1 VAMTDNDRSALQ
13 DLADSV
19 IGWAPSINA
28 ARAALIEID
37 ELKSLNKTLTKELGV
52 VRGEYEKRVKGL
64 GDIIA
69 ARCKDLQAEQ
79 ARATG
84 WQMDYA
90 DAMTENSHLKCR
102 MESSWTTQMIEERDA
117 RILALLDRNKALKA
131 KLAAPPETLAITE
144 IHNRLAKLENNAVN
158 DRVFL
163 GSVRMD
169 VSDLE
174 RDVKSIGEDVITLE
188 ESTVPDMKARITNIE
203 ASVIDLRKPRTF
215 TIV

>member
-1 VAMTDNDRSALQ
+1 VAMTDNDRSVLQ

-28 ARAALIEID
+28 ARAALAEID
-37 ELKSLNKTLTKELGV
+37 ERNRMSISFQRDIAFLSAEMLRLRNNHDNAHEENNRLRLEAMDLRKELGV
-52 VRGEYEKRVKGL
+52 VRGEYEKRIEGL
-64 GDIIA
+64 GDINE
-69 ARCKDLQAEQ
+69 ARCKDLQDVCDKNG
-79 ARATG
+79 R
-84 WQMDYA
+84 
-90 DAMTENSHLKCR
+90 
-102 MESSWTTQMIEERDA
+102 
-117 RILALLDRNKALKA
+117 LAKQVLDLKA

-158 DRVFL
+158 DRMFL
-163 GSVRMD
+163 GSVRVD